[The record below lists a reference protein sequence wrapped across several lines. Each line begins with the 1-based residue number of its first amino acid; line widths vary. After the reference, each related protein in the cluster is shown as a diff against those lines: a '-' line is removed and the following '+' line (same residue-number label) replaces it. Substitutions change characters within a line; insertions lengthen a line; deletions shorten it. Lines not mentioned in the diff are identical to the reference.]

1 MTGNLYVGFNNGSGN
16 YIDINHPETV
26 KTGKLSP
33 GKWDMVTITFSRTVN
48 SASGGI
54 TIYVNGSKTS
64 DKYKESLN
72 GNEATTRQGF
82 DYNLI
87 LDLMAS
93 SDELWLGKG
102 SFWGSA
108 DIRFDDVII
117 HDRVL
122 SLLEIM
128 GLQQMTD
135 RSNID
140 GITDGIQPVANSQQ
154 LTPNTQY
161 HDLMGRR
168 VENPRKGL
176 YIIKGRKILVR

>member
-16 YIDINHPETV
+16 YVDINHPETV
-26 KTGKLSP
+26 KTGKLTP

-48 SASGGI
+48 SSSGGI
-54 TIYVNGSKTS
+54 TIYVNGNKTT

-72 GNEATTRQGF
+72 GKEATTKQGF

-108 DIRFDDVII
+108 DVRLDDVMVY
-117 HDRVL
+117 DRVL
-122 SLLEIM
+122 NLLDVM
-128 GLQQMTD
+128 ALQQMTD

-140 GITDGIQPVANSQQ
+140 GKTDGIAIVENEKRSMDNGQW
-154 LTPNTQY
+154 T
-161 HDLMGRR
+161 DLQGRR
-168 VENPRKGL
+168 VEKPAHGL
-176 YIIKGRKILVR
+176 YIRNGKKILVR

>member
-16 YIDINHPETV
+16 YVDINHPETV
-26 KTGKLSP
+26 KTGKLTP

-48 SASGGI
+48 SSSGGI
-54 TIYVNGSKTS
+54 TIYVNGNKTT

-72 GNEATTRQGF
+72 GKEATTKQGF

-108 DIRFDDVII
+108 DVRLDDVMVY
-117 HDRVL
+117 DRVL
-122 SLLEIM
+122 NLLDVM
-128 GLQQMTD
+128 ALQQMTD
-135 RSNID
+135 RSN
-140 GITDGIQPVANSQQ
+140 TDNVTNGIQQIANSQQ
-154 LTPNTQY
+154 LTANTQY
-161 HDLMGRR
+161 HDLQGRR
-168 VENPRKGL
+168 IENPRKGL
-176 YIIKGRKILVR
+176 YIIKGRKILVK